1 MASSD
6 PRDIIVEVMEEK
18 DVDPSD
24 IPRDDTINIDND
36 HDLESSRIKSSKR
49 YFLVKGFAW
58 FKKHEQPDG
67 TSQCSRTWPSAH
79 SWCIVDLKMQR
90 IGRRLSQKCQICEGS
105 ALPEY
110 DNEALKQM
118 AEYAV
123 RSYLRLTGRLERDP
137 LGDWSDVSNVID
149 SNQPHDEGRCEM
161 CKILGRSCWN

>member
-1 MASSD
+1 MASPESL
-6 PRDIIVEVMEEK
+6 DIIVEVMEEN
-18 DVDPSD
+18 DVHPRDIPSD
-24 IPRDDTINIDND
+24 DAININNG
-36 HDLESSRIKSSKR
+36 HDLERIKSSKR

-58 FKKHEQPDG
+58 FKKHEQSDG
-67 TSQCSRTWPSAH
+67 TSWCSRTWPSAH

-90 IGRRLSQKCQICEGS
+90 IGRRLGQKCQKCEGN

-110 DNEALKQM
+110 DDEALKQM

-137 LGDWSDVSNVID
+137 LGDWSDVSNAID

-161 CKILGRSCWN
+161 CQILGRSCWN